1 MGSKK
6 KPSTTDSQAVRRLKF
21 GLNITVAVIAALGI
35 VVLVNWIASRQ
46 YLRLDLTYNRSY
58 SLSAQSK
65 AVLNKLG
72 KDDEQSPAGDY
83 RIVTLLPND
92 LEVSNEQEA
101 LVYRRVR
108 DLADE
113 YARYAENVTAE
124 HLDARGDIFKAER
137 LNAAIAQAFDDELAP
152 AIEAIGLGRAALTDL
167 DPINTKLIAV
177 MMSGINTESTQPQEP
192 AQELYQV
199 AATRCKE
206 INQTAELA
214 GQQTDELLDQVLV
227 NYAGIKQQIQAVL
240 TDYDAVL
247 GVVADRASQLARSN
261 ETADADKERLLE
273 VVELCKQAQEK
284 LVAPLQQMDAAQPS
298 PRYNQVLYSLTS
310 GASVVVLGDDHVK
323 VIPVSEMWRQDA
335 RDYEETGR
343 TQPQYLIEEKLTG
356 ALLSMTLDQPP
367 MVVFVTS
374 GGGPAL
380 GEQGRYNIVA
390 QRLQSA
396 DFRVTQW
403 NPAGQMSSMGQPTPP
418 QPRPQ
423 AEPGQKII
431 WVVLPT
437 PGNQMNN
444 PMMMMANPRQ
454 QIADLLQERLE
465 AGDAA
470 MLLLSAD
477 GAASFAV
484 ANPITDWLAGW
495 GLTPQLDRIVLE
507 EIQQD
512 NRRTA
517 TVIQFL
523 VDTWPDDL
531 PITTALNG
539 MQAGFR
545 VACPILV
552 SNDGDTVHHPV
563 IELKGKRLWAHSD
576 LSSSQAVQNAKFSEP
591 DSAPSFTVGVAS
603 EQDGKRLVTVA
614 ETIWASDPMTS
625 LGLLGPG
632 TAELTGAAFPANS
645 ELFVNS
651 VFWLAGLE
659 DLIAA
664 SPRSQDV
671 PRINAMTDNALWW
684 HQTALL
690 AGMPAGALLL
700 GLSVWWVRRRA

>member
-1 MGSKK
+1 MSRKQ
-6 KPSTTDSQAVRRLKF
+6 KPSTDSQAVRRLKF
-21 GLNITVAVIAALGI
+21 GLNITVAVVAALGI

-46 YLRLDLTYNRSY
+46 YLRLDLTQDRSY

-65 AVLNKLG
+65 AVLHKL
-72 KDDEQSPAGDY
+72 EGDY

-92 LEVSNEQEA
+92 LEVTRGQEA

-108 DLADE
+108 DLSDE
-113 YARYAENVTAE
+113 YARYADHVTAE
-124 HLDARGDIFKAER
+124 HLDARGDIFKAEQ
-137 LNAAIAQAFDDELAP
+137 LNAAIAQAFGDELAP
-152 AIEAIGLGRAALTDL
+152 VIKAIGLGRTALKEL
-167 DPINTKLIAV
+167 GPLNGELIAV
-177 MMSGINTESTQPQEP
+177 LMAGLDTEQAPTEDP
-192 AQELYQV
+192 AQNLYQV

-206 INQTAELA
+206 ISQTAELA

-227 NYAGIKQQIQAVL
+227 NYAGIKGQIQAVL

-247 GVVADRASQLARSN
+247 GVVADRGGQLARDNTSK
-261 ETADADKERLLE
+261 DADKERLLQ
-273 VVELCKQAQEK
+273 VVELCRQAQEK
-284 LVAPLQQMDAAQPS
+284 LVAPLQQMDAVEPS
-298 PRYNQVLYSLTS
+298 PRYNQVLYSLTT
-310 GASVVVLGDDHVK
+310 GASVVVLGADRVK
-323 VIPVSEMWRQDA
+323 VVPVSEMWREDA
-335 RDYEETGR
+335 RGYEETGR

-356 ALLSMTLDQPP
+356 ALLSMTLTQPP
-367 MVVFVTS
+367 MVVFITS

-380 GEQGRYNIVA
+380 GERGRYNIVA

-418 QPRPQ
+418 APRPQ
-423 AEPGQKII
+423 AEPGQKTI

-437 PGNQMNN
+437 PGDQMNN

-454 QIADLLQERLE
+454 QIADLLEERLD

-484 ANPITDWLAGW
+484 ANPITDLLANW

-517 TVIQFL
+517 TSLQFL
-523 VDTWPDDL
+523 VDTWPDGL
-531 PITTALNG
+531 AITTALNG

-545 VACPILV
+545 VACPILL
-552 SNDGDTVHHPV
+552 SQNGDVVHHRL
-563 IELKGKRLWAHSD
+563 IELKGSRLWAHSD
-576 LSSSQAVQNAKFSEP
+576 LSSPEAVQNAKFSEP
-591 DSAPSFTVGVAS
+591 DSAESFTIGVAS
-603 EQDGKRLVTVA
+603 EQAGKRLVTVA
-614 ETIWASDPMTS
+614 ETIWASDPMTG

-645 ELFVNS
+645 ELFINS

-671 PRINAMTDNALWW
+671 PRIKPMTADALWW

-700 GLSVWWVRRRA
+700 GLGVWWVRRRA